1 MYVNLSNVSS
11 TAFSM
16 CPPSFL
22 TAFACTERGPD
33 KAQDGRAPAA
43 GCSATPRTPR
53 VPCSEQP
60 SRRMGRC
67 EIPGEAPRS
76 HGGHVG
82 HAALRLRPGARDP
95 PRQPRPRGATGRA
108 RSVLAATT
116 VPRCCVPSP
125 AEAPGTAQG
134 TACPQ
139 FTLSRQFCGS
149 LVRRLS
155 SKFPIEIEPTIPV
168 P

>member
-33 KAQDGRAPAA
+33 KAPDGRAPAA

-76 HGGHVG
+76 HGG
-82 HAALRLRPGARDP
+82 
-95 PRQPRPRGATGRA
+95 RA
-108 RSVLAATT
+108 RGTCGPAPTT
-116 VPRCCVPSP
+116 RCPGPASP
-125 AEAPGTAQG
+125 AAPPGG
-134 TACPQ
+134 HGSRSLCPRRHNRPQ
-139 FTLSRQFCGS
+139 MLRALPCRGS
-149 LVRRLS
+149 GHSARHGMPTVHPLPAVLWLS
-155 SKFPIEIEPTIPV
+155 SSAS
-168 P
+168 